1 MLLGW
6 IVMFDGLVSAAGSDE
21 DCEWTARQANR
32 LRHNGDAGKSRTERA
47 EARQLQSPELELP
60 RPHSRPL
67 DRRRAHRRILPLSRR
82 PGSSRRSPRGRTH
95 H

>member
-32 LRHNGDAGKSRTERA
+32 LRHNGDAGKSRTRA
-47 EARQLQSPELELP
+47 CRGEAAAVP
-60 RPHSRPL
+60 RTGTAPAPF
-67 DRRRAHRRILPLSRR
+67 
-82 PGSSRRSPRGRTH
+82 
-95 H
+95 